1 MAIFKFPSLLPKEN
15 KFCSLLEQLAIQASA
30 CAGHLKTFVESTDTV
45 ARKKAAAAISGDRA
59 RAKTLAAEMTKEL
72 CCTFVTPFDREDIQD
87 IATDLYKI
95 PKTIEKVKDRMEMHG
110 MALGKGDFSRQIDLI
125 VQEAEAMEAM
135 VHDLVT
141 KRNGQQVQEKVAL
154 LYDLEHKGDVV
165 LGELLVS
172 LFDGSRDARDL
183 ILKKDIYDM
192 LERIIDRYRDAAGVA
207 LQMVL
212 KHT

>member
-1 MAIFKFPSLLPKEN
+1 MAIFKLPNLLPRSN
-15 KFCSLLEQLAIQASA
+15 QFCSLLEQLAAQAGT
-30 CAGHLKTFVESTDTV
+30 CAVHLKAFVESTND
-45 ARKKAAAAISGDRA
+45 ADRQKAAQAISRS
-59 RAKTLAAEMTKEL
+59 RTQAKTLAAEMTKEL

-87 IATDLYKI
+87 IASDLYKI

-110 MALGKGDFSRQIDLI
+110 LGLEKGDFSRQIDLI

-135 VHDLVT
+135 VRDLVT
-141 KRNGQQVQEKVAL
+141 KKDSQKVQDRVAL
-154 LYDLEHKGDVV
+154 LYDLEHKGDAV

-172 LFDGSRDARDL
+172 LFKSDYGARDL
-183 ILKKDIYDM
+183 ILRKDIYDM
-192 LERIIDRYRDAAGVA
+192 LEKIIDRYRDAAGIA